1 MFKPK
6 LSRILQQEPFDVDA
20 VVKLQTN
27 TASDTVTKLTA
38 KSHHFTIDVLVIKT
52 KLPMN
57 FNSSHVC
64 NNAMYP
70 VKHSYLSRLNQVTE
84 RQQI

>member
-38 KSHHFTIDVLVIKT
+38 KSHHFTHRCV
-52 KLPMN
+52 
-57 FNSSHVC
+57 SH
-64 NNAMYP
+64 
-70 VKHSYLSRLNQVTE
+70 QD
-84 RQQI
+84 QITNELQFITCM